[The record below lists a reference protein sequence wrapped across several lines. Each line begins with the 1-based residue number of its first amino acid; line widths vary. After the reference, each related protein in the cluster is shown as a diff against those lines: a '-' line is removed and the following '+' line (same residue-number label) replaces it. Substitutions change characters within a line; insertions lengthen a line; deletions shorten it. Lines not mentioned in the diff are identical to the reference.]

1 MVAVF
6 EDLGIVY
13 KVDSFMD
20 GTKESK
26 EAIIET
32 SLL

>member
-13 KVDSFMD
+13 KVDSFT
-20 GTKESK
+20 GGSKESK